1 MQAHN
6 TPKNAEYKQIFPHI
20 IGEILNLLLFIV
32 TPLYFVL

>member
-6 TPKNAEYKQIFPHI
+6 TPKNEQYKNIFPHS

-32 TPLYFVL
+32 TPPYFVL